1 MQPILIFSQLPK
13 VKQLDRI
20 SGSYFF
26 ITKRLKMLK
35 TDRTVKVWDLHSGVE
50 IQSLDRH
57 PNNVV
62 AVKYS
67 PETGLV
73 FTASSAYV
81 KVRKCFFCFCFSHG
95 VGFLKY
101 RFVQTLIVFQVWD
114 LRQSPSRCIEALSSS
129 GWPASGN
136 QANTTSILAIYS
148 YLRVCWNYFPSQ
160 RSSFI
165 FSLFF

>member
-1 MQPILIFSQLPK
+1 
-13 VKQLDRI
+13 
-20 SGSYFF
+20 
-26 ITKRLKMLK
+26 MLK

-81 KVRKCFFCFCFSHG
+81 KVRKCFFCF
-95 VGFLKY
+95 FLT
-101 RFVQTLIVFQVWD
+101 VSGSLNIV
-114 LRQSPSRCIEALSSS
+114 
-129 GWPASGN
+129 
-136 QANTTSILAIYS
+136 
-148 YLRVCWNYFPSQ
+148 
-160 RSSFI
+160 SFK
-165 FSLFF
+165 L

>member
-1 MQPILIFSQLPK
+1 M
-13 VKQLDRI
+13 
-20 SGSYFF
+20 
-26 ITKRLKMLK
+26 
-35 TDRTVKVWDLHSGVE
+35 WDLHSGVE

-101 RFVQTLIVFQVWD
+101 RFVQTLIVFFFQVWD
-114 LRQSPSRCIEALSSS
+114 LRQSPSRCIKTLSSS

-136 QANTTSILAIYS
+136 QANTTSTRSLQ
-148 YLRVCWNYFPSQ
+148 LPQGMLELFSQ
-160 RSSFI
+160 STFKFHI
-165 FSLFF
+165 FTFFCRRDAD